1 MAKSKGAS
9 DRARDDSES
18 LAKWVAERGATI
30 AAYRDILNRREN
42 DLLALSEERGPLSEA
57 FRDAKD
63 ELQRAETQY
72 TQIHSAIRYRPLNK
86 LHIRFRFFAAFALA
100 LALLEAPV
108 NKYLFDVA
116 LQGSNIVSYSIS
128 IAIAFFLLTL
138 AHLAGK
144 CLRQIWSEHRKKLI
158 WSNLLIFLLA
168 LSVVIT
174 VISILTVGR
183 ASTAADAALGG
194 FNDIFSA
201 VTSTIGAMGVLRAL
215 SAAFSNIPALILA
228 TVNLGGVFVALLLA
242 FFSHDPDKD
251 FDLAASGLER
261 AREIVKD
268 LQATYLKK
276 RKKVIRGYEPDLA
289 GISGRHGA
297 ANRHVTEIKTK
308 LGMALDEED
317 RLVIDELD
325 RLAEDSE
332 HAEEVGVIDRT
343 EPSGATLPFPAQR
356 RDPQTGRVSGAS
368 ASSA

>member
-9 DRARDDSES
+9 NRARDDREE
-18 LAKWVAERGATI
+18 LAKRTAERGSAV
-30 AAYRDILNRREN
+30 AAYKDILNRREN
-42 DLLALSEERGPLSEA
+42 ELLALSEETGPLSET
-57 FRDAKD
+57 FKDAKN
-63 ELQRAETQY
+63 ELQRAEGQH

-128 IAIAFFLLTL
+128 IAVACFLLAL

-158 WSNLLIFLLA
+158 WSNLLIFLA
-168 LSVVIT
+168 SSAVVIT
-174 VISILTVGR
+174 VICILTVGR

-201 VTSTIGAMGVLRAL
+201 VTSTIGAMGIWGTL
-215 SAAFSNIPALILA
+215 STAFSNIPALILA

-251 FDLAASGLER
+251 FDLAANALER
-261 AREIVKD
+261 ARDSVKR

-276 RKKVIRGYEPDLA
+276 RKKIIRSYEPDLA
-289 GISGRHGA
+289 GISGRHGS
-297 ANRHVTEIKTK
+297 ANGHVTELKTR
-308 LGMALDEED
+308 LGIPLDDED
-317 RLVIDELD
+317 RQVIDELD

-332 HAEEVGVIDRT
+332 HAEEAGVIEQT
-343 EPSGATLPFPAQR
+343 EPSAGTLHFPR
-356 RDPQTGRVSGAS
+356 RDSPSSRVSGAS